1 MGALDIKAKKYLG
14 KKDAFADA
22 FNYLIYDGEPVI
34 DPDSL
39 RDMDTSHIALPY
51 GNNASLPI
59 QKYRDLL
66 RIWDAKTD
74 GKMSSGHFTPRIRA
88 LSASGA
94 GEHDICYTWRRDSRK
109 NTLRN
114 AG

>member
-74 GKMSSGHFTPRIRA
+74 GNMIYLEKRFK
-88 LSASGA
+88 
-94 GEHDICYTWRRDSRK
+94 EKYTTQCRLKTDYM
-109 NTLRN
+109 T
-114 AG
+114 G